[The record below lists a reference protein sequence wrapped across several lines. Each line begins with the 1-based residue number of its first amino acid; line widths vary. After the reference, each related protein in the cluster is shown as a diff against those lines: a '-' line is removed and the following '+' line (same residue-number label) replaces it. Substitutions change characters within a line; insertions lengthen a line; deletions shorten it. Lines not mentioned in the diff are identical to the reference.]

1 MKICLLTSSYPT
13 HPQNDLSGAF
23 ARHFAIELLK
33 QDHQVTVITQ
43 QTTDYFLPDKNINV
57 IRFPWKGKSQPASTF
72 KLYSLKGLINTFSL
86 IKNGTKALN
95 NLLTNENFD
104 IILALWTVPAGLW
117 CFLSK
122 RKKTPYAIWS
132 LGSDIW
138 VYGRNPLTK
147 WLIKLIIKKSNF
159 TFADGIGLCQEIKK
173 ISGKKCFFMPTTR
186 TLPKPAK
193 NKINFPKNKI
203 NFIFIG
209 RYHKTKGPDILIK
222 AISLLPK
229 NISKKAFFHFF
240 GTGEMKDQL
249 KNDLIKLKIKNAKIN
264 SSINSQEVA
273 NLMKQADFIIIPSRF
288 DSIPIVFSEAL
299 QSNLP
304 MVVTNVGDTGNLV
317 KKYNIGL
324 VCEKEN
330 PQALTD
336 IISKAVIKNKNIFL
350 KNIKTVKQ
358 IFNNKISVENFI
370 KKISKN

>member
-1 MKICLLTSSYPT
+1 MKICILTSSYPS

-33 QDHQVTVITQ
+33 QNHQVTIITQ
-43 QTTDYFLPDKNINV
+43 QTTTNFVSDKNINV
-57 IRFPWKGKSQPASTF
+57 IRFLWTGKSQQASTI
-72 KLYSLKGLINTFSL
+72 KPYSLKGLINTFSL

-117 CFLSK
+117 CLLSSK

-147 WLIKLIIKKSNF
+147 WLIKLIIKKSNLI
-159 TFADGIGLCQEIKK
+159 FADGIGLCQEIKK

-186 TLPKPAK
+186 TLPKPIK
-193 NKINFPKNKI
+193 SKINFSKDKI

-209 RYHKTKGPDILIK
+209 RYHKTKGPDVLIK

-229 NISKKAFFHFF
+229 NISKKTFFHFF

-249 KNDLIKLKIKNAKIN
+249 KNDLTRFKIKNAKIN
-264 SSINSQEVA
+264 NTINSQEVA
-273 NLMKQADFIIIPSRF
+273 NFMEQADFLIIPSRF
-288 DSIPIVFSEAL
+288 DSIPVVFSEAL

-304 MVVTNVGDTGNLV
+304 MVVTDVGDTGNLV
-317 KKYNIGL
+317 KKYNIGY

-330 PQALTD
+330 PKSLAK
-336 IISKAVIKNKNIFL
+336 IISKATTVDKNIFK
-350 KNIKTVKQ
+350 KNIH
-358 IFNNKISVENFI
+358 N
-370 KKISKN
+370 ISKIFDNQTSVKTFIQKIK